1 MGFRRK
7 GREYALQL
15 LFQADVG
22 DRARREAV
30 SPTRFEAFWA
40 QRNASPDVR
49 AFAETLVRGVE
60 TRAADINRILERH
73 AHHWSLERMA
83 AVDRNVLRLAVYE
96 LCYLTD
102 VPPRVALNEAIDI
115 AKKYGS
121 EESGRFVNG
130 VLDDIL
136 NTEPALQSRREAP
149 DQVEAPRSKLR
160 GASM

>member
-22 DRARREAV
+22 GRARRGEV
-30 SPTRFEAFWA
+30 SPIRFEAFWA
-40 QRNASPDVR
+40 QRNASPEVR

-60 TRAADINRILERH
+60 THAADVDRILERH

-96 LCYLTD
+96 LVYLPD

-136 NTEPALQSRREAP
+136 KTEPPLQARRDAP
-149 DQVEAPRSKLR
+149 DQVEAPRGTLR
-160 GASM
+160 GIR

>member
-22 DRARREAV
+22 GRARREEA
-30 SPTRFEAFWA
+30 SPIRFEAFWA
-40 QRNASPDVR
+40 PRNASPEVR
-49 AFAETLVRGVE
+49 AFAEALVRGVE
-60 TRAADINRILERH
+60 TQAAEVDRILERH

-96 LCYLTD
+96 LFHLPD
-102 VPPRVALNEAIDI
+102 VPPRVVLNEAIDI

-136 NTEPALQSRREAP
+136 NTEPALQSRRDAP
-149 DQVEAPRSKLR
+149 DQAH
-160 GASM
+160 ASDVRR